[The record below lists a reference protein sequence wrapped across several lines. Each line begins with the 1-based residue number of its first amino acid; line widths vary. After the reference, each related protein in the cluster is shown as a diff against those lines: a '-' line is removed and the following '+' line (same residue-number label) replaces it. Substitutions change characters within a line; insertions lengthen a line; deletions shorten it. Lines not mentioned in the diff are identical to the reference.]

1 MNVVQSNMTNLLEIN
16 LQRFLIDLI
25 YIQILSNTIFFCDKV
40 PWVARS
46 KANISMIFMEQKAQ
60 HYTKNTKKL
69 RLTVSCDASSSKQV
83 ELKFLDLV
91 NIQSKQQIIISKL
104 QRHVPIQI
112 LSPSSHDHK
121 TGQSKKNVCSVFSNS
136 N

>member
-1 MNVVQSNMTNLLEIN
+1 MGSEKQGKYFT
-16 LQRFLIDLI
+16 
-25 YIQILSNTIFFCDKV
+25 
-40 PWVARS
+40 
-46 KANISMIFMEQKAQ
+46 MIFMEQKAQ

-104 QRHVPIQI
+104 
-112 LSPSSHDHK
+112 
-121 TGQSKKNVCSVFSNS
+121 
-136 N
+136 